1 MIVLAIINKQISFH
15 NQRKADLIHQY
26 RIIANEICFAI
37 RYLIFLLKYTF
48 PLHSSHD
55 IFMRRCLVLAQ
66 KSIGQTYPNPMVGA
80 VVVSNGKIIGE
91 GWHQRAGAAH
101 AEVNALAKLEK
112 KDLIDATLYVNLEP
126 CSHHGKTPPCCDL
139 VLSKGIK
146 KVIIGAIDPN
156 PKVAG
161 RGIAAL
167 KAAGVEVISGVLK
180 ESCLELNK
188 RFYCFHNKRRPYII
202 LKWSQTANGYIAPAN
217 DKKGKV
223 FWISDAD
230 SQQLAHRWRAEEHAI
245 LVGRKT
251 VHNDNPLLTT
261 RKWAGSN
268 PIRLVIDP
276 NNSIHD
282 NALILNGDAKTVVFN
297 FNLNKKEVNINWVA
311 IEKTEVLKDVMNW
324 CTVNE
329 IQSVIVEGGAETIKG
344 FLSNNLWDECRI
356 IESEKLIEKGI
367 KAPQEPKGRKT
378 SKKIVGDILHI
389 ILNEKS

>member
-1 MIVLAIINKQISFH
+1 
-15 NQRKADLIHQY
+15 
-26 RIIANEICFAI
+26 
-37 RYLIFLLKYTF
+37 
-48 PLHSSHD
+48 
-55 IFMRRCLVLAQ
+55 MRRCLVLAQ

-91 GWHQRAGAAH
+91 GWHQRAGTAH

-112 KDLIDATLYVNLEP
+112 KDLVDATLYVNLEP

-167 KAAGVEVISGVLK
+167 KANGVEVISGVL
-180 ESCLELNK
+180 EEACLELNK
-188 RFYCFHNKRRPYII
+188 RFYCFHNKKRPYII

-251 VHNDNPLLTT
+251 VDNDNPLLTT
-261 RKWAGSN
+261 RKWTGSN

-297 FNLNKKEVNINWVA
+297 FNLNKKEANINWVA
-311 IEKTEVLKDVMNW
+311 IQKTEVLKDVMNW
-324 CTVNE
+324 CRVNE

-356 IESEKLIEKGI
+356 IEAEKLIEKGV
-367 KAPQEPKGRKT
+367 KAPQEPTGRKT
-378 SKKIVGDILHI
+378 SKKIVGDILHV